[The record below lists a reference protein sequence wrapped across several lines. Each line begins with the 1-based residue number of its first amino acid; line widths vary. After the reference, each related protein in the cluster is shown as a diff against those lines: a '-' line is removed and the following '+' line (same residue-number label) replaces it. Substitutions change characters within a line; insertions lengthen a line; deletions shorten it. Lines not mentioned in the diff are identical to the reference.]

1 MKIINYQPEYQVYF
15 RDLNLSW
22 LEEYFTVE
30 PFDQYAFDNPEE
42 AVLKEGGRIIFAENE
57 GEIVGT
63 VALKFVEP
71 GIFEMAKMAVR
82 KDVRGLGTGKLLCNA
97 IVEIAR
103 NMNAT
108 KLILYSSKQL
118 KPAIAMY
125 LKMGFTEIPLE
136 PGLYKRADIKMEL
149 VLQTQINRIL

>member
-1 MKIINYQPEYQVYF
+1 MKIIDYRPEYQVHF
-15 RDLNLSW
+15 SDLNLSW
-22 LEEYFTVE
+22 LEEYFSVE
-30 PFDQYAFDNPEE
+30 PLDQYAFDNPEE
-42 AVLKEGGRIIFAENE
+42 AILKKGGRIIFAEKE

-63 VALKFVEP
+63 VALKFVAP

-82 KDVRGLGTGKLLCNA
+82 KDVRGLGTRKFLCNA
-97 IVEIAR
+97 ITEMAR

-108 KLILYSSKQL
+108 KVILYSSRQL

-125 LKMGFTEIPLE
+125 LQMGFNEIPLE

-149 VLQTQINRIL
+149 VL